1 MKGGR
6 AFNGS
11 HRHVHHAT
19 IIVKAQLPIAL
30 HMGPM
35 QRLAI
40 VLGNAQC
47 RVVVVVVVVDV
58 LTPMLWHLDRSSCS
72 HSCIATSGIVVA
84 VHVVMHTSLL
94 LGVFGRSGEG
104 SPTSLCKHLR
114 QELIWGGLSHWR
126 TMSLPRACQWA
137 QLDYRCQ
144 TGATKH
150 NSIWPSL
157 GNGNV
162 LFA

>member
-1 MKGGR
+1 MIVAVLLCILLAKMGRGGR

-11 HRHVHHAT
+11 RRHVHHAT

-72 HSCIATSGIVVA
+72 HSCIATSGICCCACRDAHQLVV
-84 VHVVMHTSLL
+84 
-94 LGVFGRSGEG
+94 RSFW
-104 SPTSLCKHLR
+104 S
-114 QELIWGGLSHWR
+114 
-126 TMSLPRACQWA
+126 
-137 QLDYRCQ
+137 
-144 TGATKH
+144 
-150 NSIWPSL
+150 
-157 GNGNV
+157 
-162 LFA
+162 